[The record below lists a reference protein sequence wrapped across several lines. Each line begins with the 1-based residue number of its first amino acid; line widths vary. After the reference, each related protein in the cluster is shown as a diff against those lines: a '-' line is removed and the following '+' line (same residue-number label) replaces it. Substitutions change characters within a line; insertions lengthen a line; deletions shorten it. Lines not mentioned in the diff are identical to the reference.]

1 MPQFFPRTA
10 NAIFRLSLLGSVLFV
25 GLVSWLGFL
34 IVRSPYEMMQEIPR
48 PQPVPF
54 SHKHHVGGLGID
66 CRYCHTTVE
75 DSWFANI
82 PPTKTCMNCHSQMWA
97 VAPVLEPVRESYR
110 TIVFLAIFFYGS
122 RLYFHIERPPDNAE
136 DVYVVAKQWMW
147 KAEHVGG
154 QREIDTLHVPV
165 GRAIRL
171 NMISADVIHSFFVP
185 AFRIKQDVLPG
196 RYTTIW
202 FRADLPGTYHLF
214 CAEYCGTEHSHM
226 IGWIYAMDPKD
237 YQLWLEQ
244 GAAEGSLASTGEK
257 YFHQFGC
264 ANCHHFTGHGPGPS
278 LVGLFG
284 RPIQTEEGRIVIAD
298 ESYIRNKILNPSAKV
313 PQGFKATVM
322 PTFKGQ
328 LNEDEITALIAYIKA
343 IGPRPGTELPSGP
356 GEQLGDYGGVEP
368 DLSEPVT
375 PAHKTANP
383 GGVQ

>member
-1 MPQFFPRTA
+1 MMSKAIIGKEMIGCALFLQGSMTHQYDLLFWSVIALCFFVASAIATALIYWAWHYHRRDPDELPPQIRM
-10 NAIFRLSLLGSVLFV
+10 N
-25 GLVSWLGFL
+25 VSAEATWI
-34 IVRSPYEMMQEIPR
+34 IVP
-48 PQPVPF
+48 
-54 SHKHHVGGLGID
+54 
-66 CRYCHTTVE
+66 
-75 DSWFANI
+75 
-82 PPTKTCMNCHSQMWA
+82 A
-97 VAPVLEPVRESYR
+97 V
-110 TIVFLAIFFYGS
+110 VFLAIFFYGS
-122 RLYFHIERPPDNAE
+122 RLYFDIERPPDNAE

-147 KAEHVGG
+147 KLEHAGG
-154 QREIDTLHVPV
+154 QREINTLHVPV

-171 NMISADVIHSFFVP
+171 NMISADVIHSFYVP
-185 AFRIKQDVLPG
+185 VFRIKQDVLPG

-202 FRADLPGTYHLF
+202 FRADIPGTYHLF

-226 IGWIYAMDPKD
+226 IGWVYAMEPKD

-284 RPIQTEEGRIVIAD
+284 RPVQTEEGKVVLAD

-313 PQGFKATVM
+313 PQGFKSTVM

-343 IGPRPGTELPSGP
+343 IGPRQGNELPSGP
-356 GEQLGDYGGVEP
+356 GEEMGDYQGVEP
-368 DLSEPVT
+368 DLGEPVT
-375 PAHKTANP
+375 PPNKTAKP

>member
-1 MPQFFPRTA
+1 MAMMGKATIGCALFLQ
-10 NAIFRLSLLGSVLFV
+10 GSMTYRYDVLFWSV
-25 GLVSWLGFL
+25 IGLCIFIASAIASAL
-34 IVRSPYEMMQEIPR
+34 IYWAWHYRRRDPNELPPQIRMNVRAEATWIV
-48 PQPVPF
+48 VP
-54 SHKHHVGGLGID
+54 S
-66 CRYCHTTVE
+66 
-75 DSWFANI
+75 
-82 PPTKTCMNCHSQMWA
+82 
-97 VAPVLEPVRESYR
+97 
-110 TIVFLAIFFYGS
+110 IVFLAIFFYGS
-122 RLYFHIERPPDNAE
+122 RLYFDIERPPDNAE

-147 KAEHVGG
+147 KLEHVGG
-154 QREIDTLHVPV
+154 QREINTLHVPV

-171 NMISADVIHSFFVP
+171 NMISSDAIHSFYVP

-202 FRADLPGTYHLF
+202 FRADVPGTYHLF

-226 IGWIYAMDPKD
+226 IGWVYAMEPKD

-284 RPIQTEEGRIVIAD
+284 SQVQTEEGRVVLAD
-298 ESYIRNKILNPSAKV
+298 ESYIRDKILNPSAKV
-313 PQGFKATVM
+313 PQGFKSTVM

-328 LNEDEITALIAYIKA
+328 LNEDEITGLIAYIKA
-343 IGPRPGTELPSGP
+343 IGPQPGTELPSGP

-368 DLSEPVT
+368 DLSQPVT
-375 PAHKTANP
+375 PPNRTPKP